1 LLTME
6 AAVVNNFVNWIQSS
20 NMTPNQA
27 FEQLDVAR
35 NGSFNAQQLDSALTR
50 AVGSSPPDWV
60 SRAVIKSIK
69 KRAGSST
76 KSGSV
81 NKEEFIA
88 FLGSYGIDI
97 SEEVAA
103 VESKIDRAEEIMIP
117 EPVLK
122 EQKKNEPEEI
132 EEIPVEIEEIP
143 VEIEDT
149 NHVVELESIE
159 EKLKQSTTPV
169 VEEQE
174 IFDERDFDI
183 DREVIASPAVER
195 KPIEFDEDRLESVL
209 EALNSAKLNKELDQI
224 IDNANREFTLH
235 CHVNSNKKTLL
246 SQGEYKG
253 GQTLV
258 CSFDD
263 FDMEIEVEMSSLI
276 EDLPNDGSWFSFEG
290 EIMGWNK
297 ALRKPVF
304 RCYRL
309 L

>member
-1 LLTME
+1 MLTME

-149 NHVVELESIE
+149 NHVIELESIE

>member
-1 LLTME
+1 ME

-132 EEIPVEIEEIP
+132 EEIPVEIEKIP

>member
-143 VEIEDT
+143 VKIEDT
-149 NHVVELESIE
+149 DHVVKLESIE

>member
-1 LLTME
+1 ME

-103 VESKIDRAEEIMIP
+103 VENKIDKAEEIMIP

-122 EQKKNEPEEI
+122 EQKKDEPEAI
-132 EEIPVEIEEIP
+132 EEIPLEPVEIEE
-143 VEIEDT
+143 T
-149 NHVVELESIE
+149 NDVVKIESIE
-159 EKLKQSTTPV
+159 EKLKQSTTPII
-169 VEEQE
+169 EEQE
-174 IFDERDFDI
+174 PFDERDFDI
-183 DREVIASPAVER
+183 DREVIASPPVVR
-195 KPIEFDEDRLESVL
+195 KPIEFDDERLESVL

-246 SQGEYKG
+246 SEGEYKG

-263 FDMEIEVEMSSLI
+263 FDMEIEVEMSSLV
-276 EDLPNDGSWFSFEG
+276 ENLPNDGSWFSFEG

>member
-1 LLTME
+1 MLTME

-143 VEIEDT
+143 VEIEDN
-149 NHVVELESIE
+149 NHVIELESIE

>member
-1 LLTME
+1 MLTME

-143 VEIEDT
+143 VKIEDT
-149 NHVVELESIE
+149 DHVVKLESIE

>member
-1 LLTME
+1 ME

>member
-1 LLTME
+1 ME

-159 EKLKQSTTPV
+159 EKLKQSTTPL

>member
-1 LLTME
+1 ME

-149 NHVVELESIE
+149 NHVIELESIE